1 MSTHIDNESD
11 KQAKNFDL
19 VKWIIV
25 FALLAV
31 AVVGNS
37 MYSYVSLPIRTLAVI
52 VLIAAAGAI
61 ALFTTVKGK
70 TAVVFAK
77 EARIEMKKVIWP
89 TRTEATQT
97 TLMVVAIS
105 VVVSLLLWGFDG
117 IAIRLVKFITSF

>member
-11 KQAKNFDL
+11 KKAKNFDL
-19 VKWIIV
+19 IKWIIV

-61 ALFTTVKGK
+61 ALQNLQCQ
-70 TAVVFAK
+70 
-77 EARIEMKKVIWP
+77 KK
-89 TRTEATQT
+89 
-97 TLMVVAIS
+97 
-105 VVVSLLLWGFDG
+105 F
-117 IAIRLVKFITSF
+117 